1 MSSLSY
7 SQSATRTARKSSP
20 DSLVVIPKQLVIY
33 MLQDLIQADSDRVDL
48 GLTRE
53 SLELYQNYSDLQA
66 KTIER
71 QTMRYETAQALL
83 YEITDQRDSL
93 ERELLNCNKEVTKV
107 KKSRRGWIAATF
119 TSLTLLF
126 VKP

>member
-1 MSSLSY
+1 
-7 SQSATRTARKSSP
+7 
-20 DSLVVIPKQLVIY
+20 
-33 MLQDLIQADSDRVDL
+33 
-48 GLTRE
+48 
-53 SLELYQNYSDLQA
+53 
-66 KTIER
+66 
-71 QTMRYETAQALL
+71 MRYETAQALL

-126 VKP
+126 VK

>member
-1 MSSLSY
+1 
-7 SQSATRTARKSSP
+7 
-20 DSLVVIPKQLVIY
+20 

-126 VKP
+126 VK

>member
-1 MSSLSY
+1 
-7 SQSATRTARKSSP
+7 
-20 DSLVVIPKQLVIY
+20 

-126 VKP
+126 LGQPSRQDIIASIQRTDTRHVLPPGWQYR

>member
-7 SQSATRTARKSSP
+7 SQSATRTARKQSP

-53 SLELYQNYSDLQA
+53 SLELYQNYSDLQS

-107 KKSRRGWIAATF
+107 RKSRRGWIAATF
-119 TSLTLLF
+119 ASFTLLF
-126 VKP
+126 VK

>member
-53 SLELYQNYSDLQA
+53 SLELYQNYSDLQS

-107 KKSRRGWIAATF
+107 RKSRRGWIAATF
-119 TSLTLLF
+119 ASFTLLF
-126 VKP
+126 VK